1 MDQQIQQSIY
11 EAIDVVVEKKNS
23 KLQFDRTIDCV
34 ITEVVNLTTGE
45 YKVRYLDSI
54 FSAFDLNN
62 KNFKVGKLV
71 QVLVPQN
78 DMSQRKTILG
88 AKDSK
93 TTSTTDIIL
102 DNERVNLVG
111 IPFNEIYSDKQAN
124 YLIQTEGNIYGSNQ
138 QEANKPFK
146 SIFYPTDEN
155 GNKILPSNIN
165 CSAFKSYAKDQ
176 THFLLS
182 GEFLTNWARQIDN
195 LTLDE
200 PYQGVYGLEII
211 FKTTEGTFISYQ
223 MNLKDLFGD
232 YLKYNMDYVPFNQ
245 LFEISGSDLESIED
259 IRLYSHSIKRKT
271 DGKDLTDAQAQ
282 TTEQTLKS
290 NWENNHIGE
299 IFVRNISCQFA
310 KLIDHSGYSLN
321 LKPLRGIYQELST
334 QPLLVEAELKYNG
347 AANNIDASAI
357 TYYWFERDV
366 RVNLGSDLY
375 NSIGGIGWKVVNQ
388 TGKQLEV
395 YLNEEKD
402 TSLISKTYKCVAV
415 YAGIQ
420 LSNIITLYRT
430 YSVQTE
436 GNVYGEIIQQPQ
448 VDGTSDL
455 IVKLYNIDASKT
467 LTYTWFYEDPSG
479 NIFTI
484 NDTGSILKNVITNNI
499 ISYRNYYCIVTA
511 VTPSTEENGK
521 DKHEDIIT
529 LMITLDNKP
538 EEQEYEVIFKPSKEV
553 FLYNTYGDLYA
564 DSLYSEPVISHS
576 LGFEIKQNIG
586 EYAFKWIFPNLN
598 NSMIKEIV
606 ENENLE
612 GTSSELSDRNITF
625 KIRDRF
631 DYSKTDNQ
639 IELQISR
646 GNGEVQSHY
655 FNLTFTKEGNS
666 GTNGTSLFMRIGY
679 APGSHKAL
687 HAGNFV
693 QFQADIFYNG
703 KKVTED
709 FSFSASIPKDYRE
722 YNPLIKDYITTSGN
736 IVTITVPS
744 DIAWGNNFNA
754 VIQIKASPNNKNVF
768 TYNLLGLQG
777 VPFTIDDGAIDLLP
791 EGTFQVVYDS
801 DGHSPSYPQTPFKL
815 DNWSTIEVLGN
826 GGLLLEEDNSLEPY
840 EKYYGRDT
848 YGAIKF
854 LKDSSNELYYI
865 HPIVFMTNAFSK
877 ELLNVWD
884 GVSVQIDEEK
894 GSILAPQ
901 IGAGL
906 KDAQNKF
913 TGVLM
918 GQYIGDDASLSN
930 KHGLYGFSGGVA
942 TFAFK
947 DDGTAF
953 IGAPN
958 GGRIEFDGTK
968 GIIQS
973 GNFQS
978 NASGMKIDL
987 DDGSI
992 EAHNFKLDSS
1002 ALTVDSINNKFNFTI
1017 GSKDTGYFKVQGV
1030 DSNDDK
1036 KTLLNISNAE
1046 NGGYYLQ
1053 SINYSPNSS
1062 GMKIDLKDGSID
1074 AKNFKI
1080 DSNGKATFSGDLDA
1094 AGGTFSGDLSAA
1106 GGTFSGT
1113 LSAASGSFKGTL
1125 SGADITG
1132 ATGTFSG
1139 KLSVK
1144 EGSIGGWTI
1153 NEGSLESGDAL
1164 ISSTQ
1169 TVNVKGTY
1177 GSEGTLTVTAPFIQ
1191 FDNNYIWSDSN
1202 KLRLVSDGTSSG
1214 ISMVAEYGNIF
1225 ISCGSD
1231 GEVTLRTVGG
1241 SLGERIIIQNGAS
1254 SSSLLDLIQ
1263 SEGGGSGGTAVAV
1276 FG

>member
-138 QEANKPFK
+138 QEDNKPFK
-146 SIFYPTDEN
+146 SIFYPIDEN

-165 CSAFKSYAKDQ
+165 RSAFKSYAKDQ

-182 GEFLTNWARQIDN
+182 GEFLTNWTRQIDN

-200 PYQGVYGLEII
+200 PYQGIYGLEII

-259 IRLYSHSIKRKT
+259 IRLYSHNVKRKT

-299 IFVRNISCQFA
+299 IFVRNISSQFA
-310 KLIDHSGYSLN
+310 KLIDYSGYSLN

-375 NSIGGIGWKVVNQ
+375 NSIGGIGWKAVNQ

-402 TSLISKTYKCVAV
+402 TSLISKTYKCVAI

-455 IVKLYNIDASKT
+455 IVKLYNIDTSKT

-484 NDTGSILKNVITNNI
+484 NNTDSILKNVVTNNI

-815 DNWSTIEVLGN
+815 DNWSAIEVLGN
-826 GGLLLEEDNSLEPY
+826 GGVLEEDNSLEPY
-840 EKYYGRDT
+840 EKYYGKDT

-877 ELLNVWD
+877 ELLNTWD
-884 GVSVQIDEEK
+884 GASVQIDEEK

-906 KDAQNKF
+906 KDSKNKF

-973 GNFQS
+973 YGYDSEAQR
-978 NASGMKIDL
+978 GMSIDL
-987 DDGSI
+987 SNGYIDSY
-992 EAHNFKLDSS
+992 NFKLTSS
-1002 ALTVDSINNKFNFTI
+1002 ALEINNNKFDFNIGEIDADNNRIGSFTIRDGDKNLLKISNNNYYLQSLDFEESKSGLKLDLKDGKMFSKYFTINADGSVSAAGGNFTI
-1017 GSKDTGYFKVQGV
+1017 DTSGNVSMSGDITMKGGSISWDNLTSGNLKDDVDSAVEDAENALDAAEAIANGEYSGGSFINNRVIYSPSIYTNDLTIYAKDTSG
-1030 DSNDDK
+1030 NDKSSGSFSLYANK
-1036 KTLLNISNAE
+1036 KTLLTIE
-1046 NGGYYLQ
+1046 VGE
-1053 SINYSPNSS
+1053 
-1062 GMKIDLKDGSID
+1062 
-1074 AKNFKI
+1074 F
-1080 DSNGKATFSGDLDA
+1080 
-1094 AGGTFSGDLSAA
+1094 
-1106 GGTFSGT
+1106 
-1113 LSAASGSFKGTL
+1113 TL
-1125 SGADITG
+1125 SGHTGNNVLIDSDTTIVFDTVVTEFTTNTSFTGGVVGFIGSTVDFTNATAVRGLDQWIT
-1132 ATGTFSG
+1132 
-1139 KLSVK
+1139 
-1144 EGSIGGWTI
+1144 
-1153 NEGSLESGDAL
+1153 
-1164 ISSTQ
+1164 
-1169 TVNVKGTY
+1169 
-1177 GSEGTLTVTAPFIQ
+1177 
-1191 FDNNYIWSDSN
+1191 
-1202 KLRLVSDGTSSG
+1202 
-1214 ISMVAEYGNIF
+1214 
-1225 ISCGSD
+1225 
-1231 GEVTLRTVGG
+1231 
-1241 SLGERIIIQNGAS
+1241 
-1254 SSSLLDLIQ
+1254 
-1263 SEGGGSGGTAVAV
+1263 GGSGGTATAV

>member
-45 YKVRYLDSI
+45 YKVKYLDSI

-93 TTSTTDIIL
+93 ATSTTDIIL

-111 IPFNEIYSDKQAN
+111 IPFNEIYSDKQTN

-138 QEANKPFK
+138 QEVNKPFK

-155 GNKILPSNIN
+155 GDKILPSNIN
-165 CSAFKSYAKDQ
+165 RSAFKSYAKDQ

-182 GEFLTNWARQIDN
+182 GEFLTNWTRQIDN

-211 FKTTEGTFISYQ
+211 FKTIEGTLISYQ
-223 MNLKDLFGD
+223 MNLEDLFGD

-245 LFEISGSDLESIED
+245 LFEINGSDLESIED

-310 KLIDHSGYSLN
+310 KLIDYSGYSLN

-402 TSLISKTYKCVAV
+402 TSLISKTYKCVAI

-455 IVKLYNIDASKT
+455 IVKLYNIDTSKT
-467 LTYTWFYEDPSG
+467 LTYAWFYEDPSG

-484 NDTGSILKNVITNNI
+484 NDTDSILKNVVTNNI

-612 GTSSELSDRNITF
+612 GTSSELSDRNIIF

-679 APGSHKAL
+679 APNSHKAL
-687 HAGNFV
+687 HAGNSV

-709 FSFSASIPKDYRE
+709 FSFSASIPKDYKE
-722 YNPLIKDYITTSGN
+722 YNPLIKDYIITSEN
-736 IVTITVPS
+736 IIKITAPS

-777 VPFTIDDGAIDLLP
+777 VPFTIDSGAIDLLP

-815 DNWSTIEVLGN
+815 DNWSTIAVLGN
-826 GGLLLEEDNSLEPY
+826 GGVLEEDNSLEPY
-840 EKYYGRDT
+840 EKYYGKDT

-854 LKDSSNELYYI
+854 LKDSSSELYYI

-877 ELLNVWD
+877 ELLNTWD
-884 GVSVQIDEEK
+884 GASVQIDEEK

-906 KDAQNKF
+906 KDSNNKF

-958 GGRIEFDGTK
+958 GGRIEFNGEK

-973 GNFQS
+973 YGYDSEKQ
-978 NASGMKIDL
+978 SGMSIDL
-987 DDGSI
+987 SNGYIDSY
-992 EAHNFKLDSS
+992 NFKLTSS
-1002 ALTVDSINNKFNFTI
+1002 ALEINNNKFDFNIGQIDADNNRIGSFTI
-1017 GSKDTGYFKVQGV
+1017 RDG
-1030 DSNDDK
+1030 DK
-1036 KTLLNISNAE
+1036 NLLKISN
-1046 NGGYYLQ
+1046 NNYYLQ
-1053 SINYSPNSS
+1053 SLDFEESKS
-1062 GMKIDLKDGSID
+1062 GLKLDLKDG
-1074 AKNFKI
+1074 KM
-1080 DSNGKATFSGDLDA
+1080 FSKYFTINADG
-1094 AGGTFSGDLSAA
+1094 SVSAA
-1106 GGTFSGT
+1106 GGKFTIDKSGNVSISGNITMTGGSISWDSLTSGNLKADIDDAVGAAESAEKIAKQIANGTYSKGTFINNKVIYSPSIYAEDFTLYAKDDSGDNKETGSFTLNADGVDIFEISYKNAGEGARYTTFQARNASTATWNATTEFKNVLTFSGT
-1113 LSAASGSFKGTL
+1113 QYFTNKTY
-1125 SGADITG
+1125 
-1132 ATGTFSG
+1132 FSG
-1139 KLSVK
+1139 YVDFEDAEVVGLS
-1144 EGSIGGWTI
+1144 
-1153 NEGSLESGDAL
+1153 
-1164 ISSTQ
+1164 
-1169 TVNVKGTY
+1169 
-1177 GSEGTLTVTAPFIQ
+1177 
-1191 FDNNYIWSDSN
+1191 
-1202 KLRLVSDGTSSG
+1202 
-1214 ISMVAEYGNIF
+1214 
-1225 ISCGSD
+1225 
-1231 GEVTLRTVGG
+1231 
-1241 SLGERIIIQNGAS
+1241 
-1254 SSSLLDLIQ
+1254 
-1263 SEGGGSGGTAVAV
+1263 GGSGGTATAV